1 MEPEVSV
8 SCLFV
13 LVFFPSRGYEAKQWV
28 GCVKRNQSCRFGF
41 GSQGWLLKQTNQE

>member
-13 LVFFPSRGYEAKQWV
+13 LVFFPSRGYEAKQWLAVRRGTKAV
-28 GCVKRNQSCRFGF
+28 GLGLV
-41 GSQGWLLKQTNQE
+41 LKAGC